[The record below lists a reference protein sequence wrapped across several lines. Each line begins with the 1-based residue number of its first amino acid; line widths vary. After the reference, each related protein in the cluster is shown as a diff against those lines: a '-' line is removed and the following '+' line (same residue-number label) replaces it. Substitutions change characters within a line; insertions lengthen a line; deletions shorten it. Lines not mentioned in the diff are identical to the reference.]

1 MGSGAHIASAI
12 SYQIGSKS
20 VTIETLAILAAAL
33 LVLAALGLGGFW
45 GAARA
50 RREAQAQQEQAVAQ
64 ARAQALMEAQATANT
79 QIATAQERVRGLEAE
94 RAGLLAEL
102 QHLRT
107 QADSWREALD
117 AARDERAQLAERA
130 ARVPGRPPRP
140 PPLRPGGD
148 PSSDPT

>member
-1 MGSGAHIASAI
+1 MGSGARSSSAI

-20 VTIETLAILAAAL
+20 VTIETLAMLAAAL

-50 RREAQAQQEQAVAQ
+50 RREAQEQQEQAVAQ
-64 ARAQALMEAQATANT
+64 ARTQALVEAQATANT

-102 QHLRT
+102 QHLHT
-107 QADSWREALD
+107 QAESWREALD
-117 AARDERAQLAERA
+117 AVTAAVDALREDGTLAELEA
-130 ARVPGRPPRP
+130 KWIAEGAGVPV
-140 PPLRPGGD
+140 LK
-148 PSSDPT
+148 